1 MTFIIF
7 RYSFFFKGSK
17 IIISFFKFVYIFSF
31 FTANE
36 AGIVQFV
43 KRPGAILENGSIIGK
58 ELCLKEIGP
67 VPYKLF
73 KNLVKLFFCL
83 FWLLF
88 WTTKLDKNV
97 TWRVFRKYS
106 QYWIELYYNQIIL
119 IFFPYS
125 QVSPGWSSPSLSGSK
140 IPR

>member
-1 MTFIIF
+1 MHPTTSWVRNNLTFIIF

-17 IIISFFKFVYIFSF
+17 IIISFFKFEYIFSFF

-73 KNLVKLFFCL
+73 KNLVKSIFLQIRRECNLTSFSKVQPVLDRTLLQSNYLDLF
-83 FWLLF
+83 
-88 WTTKLDKNV
+88 
-97 TWRVFRKYS
+97 
-106 QYWIELYYNQIIL
+106 
-119 IFFPYS
+119 
-125 QVSPGWSSPSLSGSK
+125 SL
-140 IPR
+140 